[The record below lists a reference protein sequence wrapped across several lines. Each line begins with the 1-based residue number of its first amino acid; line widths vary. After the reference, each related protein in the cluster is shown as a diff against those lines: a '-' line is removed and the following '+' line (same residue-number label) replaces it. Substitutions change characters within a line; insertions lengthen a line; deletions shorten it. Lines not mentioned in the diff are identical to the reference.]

1 LSAEHVVRGDDGVAR
16 CFWGTSAPEY
26 VAYHDTEW
34 GFPVADDRRLFEKLC
49 LEGFQSGL
57 SWLTILR
64 KREGFR
70 KAFAG
75 FDFEQV
81 ASFGAKD
88 VKRLLG
94 DASIVRHRGKIEATI
109 NNAQRAVELVG
120 AEGSLA
126 SFVWQFEPDPASR
139 PKRMTWEAL
148 LELAQTPES
157 RALAKELK
165 RRGWRFVGP
174 TTVYAFMQAMG
185 LVNDHLEGCDARPA
199 VEAARSGFTFPSRGT
214 RNRRTA
220 SSP

>member
-1 LSAEHVVRGDDGVAR
+1 LSEDHVVRGEDGVAR
-16 CFWGTSAPEY
+16 CFWGASAPEY

-70 KAFAG
+70 RAFAD

-81 ASFGAKD
+81 ARFGEKD
-88 VKRLLG
+88 VERLLG

-109 NNAQRAVELVG
+109 NNAQRSVELVD
-120 AEGSLA
+120 AEGSIA
-126 SFVWQFEPDPASR
+126 AFVWQFEPDPAMR
-139 PKRMTWEAL
+139 PKRMTWEAA
-148 LELAQTPES
+148 LEMAQTPES

-185 LVNDHLEGCDARPA
+185 LVNDHLDGCDAR
-199 VEAARSGFTFPSRGT
+199 VEVDAARAAFTSPSSGTPS
-214 RNRRTA
+214 RRTA
-220 SSP
+220 SSR